1 MHYPSGIA
9 PAPISTEAKARRRL
23 GKRPRMRCHLYDAA
37 VWVTAGAVS
46 QRRRSRRLVFVSA
59 CRSRPACGYSARP
72 ARCMTPSA
80 GPRNHKFR
88 NTQVERPAGHSRP
101 AEAAMGPFW
110 QPICAVADYR
120 CSGAVQQSRPLRAVV
135 AQFPDLGAWPPPNS
149 LRNQKWLPVRLFCRQ
164 WRGRDL
170 WRFPPRHL
178 QVAPDRRL
186 GLQAQPRGG
195 GAVRP

>member
-46 QRRRSRRLVFVSA
+46 QRRRSRRLVFVLLRAAGALHDTIGWSA
-59 CRSRPACGYSARP
+59 ESQVPKQLRLNAPLVTADL
-72 ARCMTPSA
+72 
-80 GPRNHKFR
+80 PRR
-88 NTQVERPAGHSRP
+88 QWGHSGSP
-101 AEAAMGPFW
+101 FAA
-110 QPICAVADYR
+110 VVDYR